1 MLYVIFRS
9 LFRWMFKLCFRFRA
23 VGIENIPAEGP
34 VILVSNHISNLDP
47 PLLGSPL
54 KRKVSFMAKKELFDI
69 PVLSFLIHSF
79 GAFPV
84 KRDALDKQSI
94 KTALNILKIGG
105 VVGIFPEGTRSKTGQ
120 LGKGLPGAALFAL
133 RTDATVIPVAI
144 IGPYRLFRP
153 LTIVYGSPVNLNE
166 YKQAP
171 SGTDVHRLTMEYI
184 MQSIQNL
191 LDQHR

>member
-9 LFRWMFKLCFRFRA
+9 LFRWMFNWFYRFRA
-23 VGIENIPAEGP
+23 IGMENIPKEGP

-54 KRKVSFMAKKELFDI
+54 ERKVSFMAKKELFGI
-69 PVLSFLIHSF
+69 PVLSFLIRSF

-84 KRDALDKQSI
+84 KRGALDKQSI
-94 KTALNILKIGG
+94 KTALNILKNGG
-105 VVGIFPEGTRSKTGQ
+105 VVGMFPEGTRSKTGQ

-133 RTDATVIPVAI
+133 RTDAAVIPVAI

-153 LTIVYGSPVNLNE
+153 LTIVYGKPLNLNE
-166 YKQAP
+166 FKEAP
-171 SGTDVHRLTMEYI
+171 PGTDVHRLTMEYI

-191 LDQHR
+191 LDEHR